1 MAVLKTEP
9 FFMKIGIIAHL
20 KHPIIAPFAG
30 GLEVFTHH
38 ITKELQLRGHEVI
51 LFASSG
57 SDPELP
63 LVPILSDENYDTH
76 TGIRIKRRDLPSEY
90 IAEHH
95 AYYQL
100 MITADNYQLDI
111 LFNNSLHYIPVT
123 MANII
128 NTPVVTVLHTP
139 PFYEMG
145 LAISAERQT
154 PVIDY
159 VTVSAQN
166 ADSWSAYV
174 NDCKVI
180 PNGINMEDW
189 QPYLYP
195 AEEEYA
201 VWFGRIHPDKGL
213 HLAIQAAQQAGVK
226 LKVAGGIADP
236 AYYQAQIVPL
246 LDDSIELIGLQHQR
260 SLNQLIGGA
269 RVCLVTPCWQ
279 EPFGLVVAE
288 ALACGTPVAGFKM
301 GALPDLV
308 SAETGVL
315 VEFGDIDAL
324 AAALRT
330 AMKLDRRVIS
340 NYAREQFDIKIMI
353 ERYEQLLER
362 VAENKLDA
370 KQAIS

>member
-1 MAVLKTEP
+1 
-9 FFMKIGIIAHL
+9 MKIGIISHL

-30 GLEVFTHH
+30 GLEVFTHQ
-38 ITKELQLRGHEVI
+38 ITKELQLRGHEVT
-51 LFASSG
+51 LFASSA
-57 SDPELP
+57 SDPVLP
-63 LVPILSDENYDTH
+63 LVPILSDEHYDTD

-100 MITADNYQLDI
+100 MTKIDAYQFDI
-111 LFNNSLHYIPVT
+111 VFNNSLHYIPIT

-128 NTPVVTVLHTP
+128 STPVITVLHTP
-139 PFYEMG
+139 PFYELG
-145 LAISAERQT
+145 LAIAAERQT

-166 ADSWSAYV
+166 AKSWSGYMK
-174 NDCKVI
+174 DCPVI
-180 PNGINMEDW
+180 PNGINLDDW
-189 QPYLYP
+189 QAYLYP
-195 AEEEYA
+195 ADDEYA

-213 HLAIQAAQQAGVK
+213 HLAIQAAKLAGMK

-236 AYYQAQIVPL
+236 SYYKSHIVPL
-246 LDDSIELIGLQHQR
+246 MNDSFELMGLQNQHA
-260 SLNQLIGGA
+260 LNKLIGGA

-308 SAETGVL
+308 SKETGVL
-315 VEFGDIDAL
+315 VEFGDIEAL
-324 AAALRT
+324 ANALNT
-330 AMKLDRRVIS
+330 AMALDRKVIS
-340 NYAREQFDIKIMI
+340 DYAREQFDIKIMI
-353 ERYEQLLER
+353 DRYEQLLES
-362 VAENKLDA
+362 VADHKLDA

>member
-1 MAVLKTEP
+1 MPVLKIEP

-30 GLEVFTHH
+30 GLEVFTHQ
-38 ITKELQLRGHEVI
+38 ITRELQLRGHEVI

-57 SDPELP
+57 TDPELP
-63 LVPILSDENYDTH
+63 LVPILSDEHYDTG
-76 TGIRIKRRDLPSEY
+76 TGIRIKRKDLPSEY

-100 MITADNYQLDI
+100 MTTVDNYQLDI
-111 LFNNSLHYIPVT
+111 LFNNSLHYIPIT
-123 MANII
+123 MANTIK
-128 NTPVVTVLHTP
+128 TPVVTVLHTP
-139 PFYEMG
+139 PFYELG
-145 LAISAERQT
+145 LAIAAERQT

-166 ADSWSAYV
+166 ADSWSAYL
-174 NDCKVI
+174 NDCQVI

-189 QPYLYP
+189 QPYRYP
-195 AEEEYA
+195 SAEEYA

-213 HLAIQAAQQAGVK
+213 HLAIQAAKQAGLK

-236 AYYQAQIVPL
+236 AYYKSQIVPL
-246 LDDSIELIGLQHQR
+246 LDDSIELMGLQDQR
-260 SLNQLIGGA
+260 SLNELIGGA
-269 RVCLVTPCWQ
+269 RVCMVTPCWQ

-308 SAETGVL
+308 PEETGVL
-315 VEFGDIDAL
+315 VEFGDIAGL
-324 AAALRT
+324 AAALST
-330 AMKLDRRVIS
+330 AMKLDRMVIS

-353 ERYEQLLER
+353 ERYEQLLAM
-362 VAENKLDA
+362 VADNKLDA
-370 KQAIS
+370 KHAIS